1 MFLLEWGHFKDFI
14 RFPLHDTITTR
25 GKGKM
30 GYIDAWKHQVEEV
43 FQSKPATER
52 EVASWEVDEA
62 GPATCGYN
70 YSAGAGAE
78 TSRRAEEAQRSNKHI
93 NHSLGEDGGC
103 TTGSPSLLE
112 ELLKDIDFDS
122 TTDAEQMRPL
132 EGLKKG
138 PLEEEAEER
147 ECKLTNVDQKEDE
160 LEGIQKRIER
170 QREAAR
176 EKTAARAKEAMLK
189 MTSFAKLSSGSA
201 ENSPDDRSKQERSQD
216 AGTADD
222 SAIVRRCLRSA
233 IPSIAATT
241 GTDILELI
249 NLDILNEHLGLNI
262 DLSDAWQR
270 LLKLEAA
277 SENIETFLG
286 ECATDPYAWSIL
298 RREGHFKLKLW
309 GVIRAFEQNED
320 RKNKNRKYLIHI
332 LETIGEILENG
343 VEWEIVS
350 DRVPRAVIRMAI
362 AIAKEG
368 PNPPGIDLGDE
379 DFQVDPFWA
388 LIADKSE
395 SSLFGTPDSDN
406 PRYFNF
412 WLRRE
417 GFGSTSS

>member
-1 MFLLEWGHFKDFI
+1 MFLLEWGHFEDFI

-25 GKGKM
+25 GELKM
-30 GYIDAWKHQVEEV
+30 GNIDSWKHQVEEA

-52 EVASWEVDEA
+52 EVVSWEVDEA
-62 GPATCGYN
+62 GP
-70 YSAGAGAE
+70 
-78 TSRRAEEAQRSNKHI
+78 
-93 NHSLGEDGGC
+93 GEDGEC
-103 TTGSPSLLE
+103 ATGSPSLLE
-112 ELLKDIDFDS
+112 DLLKDIDFDS
-122 TTDAEQMRPL
+122 TTDAEQTRPL

-138 PLEEEAEER
+138 PLEEAEDR
-147 ECKLTNVDQKEDE
+147 ECKVTNADQKENE
-160 LEGIQKRIER
+160 LEGFQKCIER

-176 EKTAARAKEAMLK
+176 EKAAARAKEAMLK
-189 MTSFAKLSSGSA
+189 MASLVKQSSGSA
-201 ENSPDDRSKQERSQD
+201 ENAPDNHTKQEGSQE
-216 AGTADD
+216 ASAAHGH
-222 SAIVRRCLRSA
+222 AIVKRCLRSA

-249 NLDILNEHLGLNI
+249 NFDILNEHLGLNI
-262 DLSDAWQR
+262 DLSAAWQR
-270 LLKLEAA
+270 LLRLEAT

-309 GVIRAFEQNED
+309 GVIRAFEQDEN
-320 RKNKNRKYLIHI
+320 RKNKNREYLIHI
-332 LETIGEILENG
+332 LETLGEILENG

-368 PNPPGIDLGDE
+368 PNPPGIDLRDE
-379 DFQVDPFWA
+379 DFQIDPFWA

-406 PRYFNF
+406 PRYFEF
-412 WLRRE
+412 WMHRG